1 MTTLQVSGSTHGE
14 RKRLDTVGDG
24 IQLSSMSIQIAVR
37 LSDEVVGFLDA
48 EVDAGRGRSRADLIE
63 RTLQREVRLFKAIEK
78 LVLVV
83 RSRPVYLDEFDD
95 LVAATS
101 STPLDIE

>member
-1 MTTLQVSGSTHGE
+1 VNTLRASGST
-14 RKRLDTVGDG
+14 RT
-24 IQLSSMSIQIAVR
+24 QIAVR

-48 EVDAGRGRSRADLIE
+48 EVEAGRGRSRADLIG
-63 RTLQREVRLFKAIEK
+63 RTLRREVRRFKAIEE

-83 RSRPVYLDEFDD
+83 RSRPVHLDAFDD